1 MIKLPQM
8 AQTRK
13 LAAIMF
19 TDIKDFTK
27 RMNAS
32 ESLGMRLIQKHNE
45 IMDGAI
51 QRHQGILVKNIGDAY
66 LVDFG
71 SAVNAVE
78 AAVDAQGLFAGINK
92 DAGADE
98 EILVRISIHLGD
110 VVVQGADVFGDG
122 VNVASRLQSITPPG
136 GICISR
142 DVFTHV
148 KSRLETGCV
157 SIGSYTLKGVTE
169 PVDVY
174 QVLTA
179 LVPHPIVVAAQGS
192 GGEKHAAPDASIAV
206 LPFSNW
212 SDDKE
217 TEYFSDGI
225 TEDIITDLA
234 KISSLRVSSRNSV
247 FFYKGKTVE
256 MRKVGAEMN
265 VRYVLEGS
273 VRKAGLRLRITAQL
287 IEAESNA
294 HVWAERWDRDMAD
307 VFSIQDEIA
316 RHIAGE
322 LRVRLTKDQE
332 NAIENKGTRSVPAY
346 DEYLKGLFY
355 SRKRTKADLD
365 RAVEHLQA
373 ALSVDPDFAQAH
385 STLAW
390 TLRLQYADG
399 FRREP
404 SVIEGT
410 RMHAERAISLDP
422 QLPDALLMKALI
434 LREESRLKEAIQTL
448 EELVERYPSHAEG
461 HGYLGTALREVGYFA
476 GAFQHHTRAHELDP
490 RDFMHPV
497 NLCLDISANGNVRDL
512 NAMIAKCVALAPSY
526 RGIPYLQSLWAD
538 LRGDIAG
545 ADFFMEAMEKASPG
559 HAHNY
564 GVRALHLMYT
574 GRHEEAYKEFLSFIE
589 HAGDAPIV
597 PCWSIPPFVAMRRFD
612 EASALIERTLKGSD
626 TRFHAGLDTRSLA
639 FYYQGAIRRSRGDPE
654 GARESFRRAR
664 ASLEKGLDAFPESVS
679 LRSWFALLLALCGED
694 LRAAAEAD
702 RVQRENPGYV
712 QFAYMRALISAA
724 LHDKDGLL
732 SWLRKLKEQ
741 GSIIMWGLR
750 NDIGFEE
757 YANDPDFLKVVG
769 GPAALVSAP

>member
-1 MIKLPQM
+1 MP
-8 AQTRK
+8 QTRK

-51 QRHQGILVKNIGDAY
+51 QRHQGVLVKNIGDAY

-92 DAGADE
+92 GADAGE

-110 VVVQGADVFGDG
+110 VVVQGSDVFGDG

-142 DVFTHV
+142 DVYTHV
-148 KSRLETGCV
+148 KSRMDAECV
-157 SIGSYTLKGVTE
+157 SIGSYALKGVTE

-174 QVLTA
+174 QVLTV
-179 LVPHPIVVAAQGS
+179 LVPDPVAPPGRAGS
-192 GGEKHAAPDASIAV
+192 SGTAEKGAPPASIAV

-212 SDDKE
+212 SDDRE
-217 TEYFSDGI
+217 SEYFSDGI

-247 FFYKGKTVE
+247 FSYKGKTVE
-256 MRKVGAEMN
+256 MKKVGAEMN

-273 VRKAGLRLRITAQL
+273 VRKSGSRLRITAQL

-294 HVWAERWDRDMAD
+294 HVWAERWDRELAD
-307 VFSIQDEIA
+307 VFAIQDEIA

-332 NAIENKGTRSVPAY
+332 KAIENRGTYSLPAY

-355 SRKRTKADLD
+355 SRKRTKAELD
-365 RAVEHLQA
+365 QAVEHLQA
-373 ALSVDPDFAQAH
+373 ALSLDPDFAQAH

-404 SVIEGT
+404 SVIEET

-422 QLPDALLMKALI
+422 QLPDALLMKGLV
-434 LREESRLKEAIQTL
+434 LREESRLQEAIRTL
-448 EELVERYPSHAEG
+448 QELVQRYSSHAQG

-476 GAFQHHTRAHELDP
+476 GAFQHHTRARELDP
-490 RDFMHPV
+490 KDFIHPF
-497 NLCLDISANGNVRDL
+497 NLGLDITVNGNVRDL
-512 NAMIAKCVALAPSY
+512 DAMIANCAALAPSY
-526 RGIPYLQSLWAD
+526 HGVLFLQSQSAD
-538 LRGDIAG
+538 LRRDTAG
-545 ADFFMEAMEKASPG
+545 ADFFMEAAEKAIPG
-559 HAHNY
+559 HAHYY
-564 GVRALHLMYT
+564 GLRAMHLIYT
-574 GRHEEAYKEFLSFIE
+574 GRHEEAYKDFRSFIE
-589 HAGDAPIV
+589 RAGDAPIV
-597 PCWSIPPFVAMRRFD
+597 PAWCIPSFVAMRKFD
-612 EASALIERTLKGSD
+612 EASALIERTLNGSA
-626 TRFHAGLDTRSLA
+626 TRFHAGLDTWSLA

-654 GARESFRRAR
+654 GARESFLGAR
-664 ASLEKGLDAFPESVS
+664 ASLERGLDAFPESVT
-679 LRSWFALLLALCGED
+679 LRSWHALLLALCGEAS
-694 LRAAAEAD
+694 AAIAEAD
-702 RVQRENPGYV
+702 AVQRENPEYV
-712 QFAYMRALISAA
+712 QFAYQRCLLCAA
-724 LHDKDGLL
+724 LHDRDGLL
-732 SWLRKLKEQ
+732 SWLSKLMEQ
-741 GSIIMWGLR
+741 SAPIYWGLR

-757 YANDPDFLKVVG
+757 YAADPEFLEVVG
-769 GPAALVSAP
+769 GSTSPVSIP

>member
-1 MIKLPQM
+1 MP
-8 AQTRK
+8 QTRK

-32 ESLGMRLIQKHNE
+32 ESLGMRLMQKHNE

-51 QRHQGILVKNIGDAY
+51 QRHQGVLVKNIGDAY
-66 LVDFG
+66 LVDFA

-110 VVVQGADVFGDG
+110 VVVQGSDVFGDG
-122 VNVASRLQSITPPG
+122 VNVASRLQSITPAG

-142 DVFTHV
+142 DVYTHV
-148 KSRLETGCV
+148 KSRMEAACV
-157 SIGSYTLKGVTE
+157 SIGSFALKGVTE

-179 LVPHPIVVAAQGS
+179 LVPHPMVPATPAP
-192 GGEKHAAPDASIAV
+192 GGEKQAAPDASIAV

-234 KISSLRVSSRNSV
+234 KISSLRVTSRNSV
-247 FFYKGKTVE
+247 FSYKGKTVE
-256 MRKVGAEMN
+256 MKKVGAEMN

-273 VRKAGLRLRITAQL
+273 VRKAGSRLRITAQL

-307 VFSIQDEIA
+307 VFAIQDEIA

-322 LRVRLTKDQE
+322 LRVRLTADQE
-332 NAIENKGTRSVPAY
+332 NAIEKKGTRSVPAY

-365 RAVEHLQA
+365 KAVEHLQA

-404 SVIEGT
+404 GVIEET
-410 RMHAERAISLDP
+410 RIHAERALSLDP
-422 QLPDALLMKALI
+422 QLPDALLMKALV
-434 LREESRLKEAIQTL
+434 LREESRVPEAIQTL
-448 EELVERYPSHAEG
+448 QELVQRYPSHADG
-461 HGYLGTALREVGYFA
+461 HGYLGTALREVGHFA
-476 GAFQHHTRAHELDP
+476 GAFQHHGRARELDP
-490 RDFMHPV
+490 KDFMHPF
-497 NLCLDISANGNVRDL
+497 NLSLDIIANGNVRDL
-512 NAMIAKCVALAPSY
+512 DAMIANCAALAPGF
-526 RGIPYLQSLWAD
+526 RAVLYLQAQRAAV
-538 LRGDIAG
+538 RGDIAG
-545 ADFFMEAMEKASPG
+545 ADLLMEAMEKTSPG
-559 HAHNY
+559 HAHSHGFR
-564 GVRALHLMYT
+564 GVHFMST
-574 GRHEEAYKEFLSFIE
+574 GRHEKAFQEFLSFIE
-589 HAGDAPIV
+589 HAGDVPIV
-597 PCWSIPPFVAMRRFD
+597 PSWSIPSFVAMGKWD
-612 EASALIERTLKGSD
+612 EALALIERTLKGSG
-626 TRFHAGLDTRSLA
+626 TRFHAGLDTWSLA

-664 ASLEKGLDAFPESVS
+664 ESLEKALDAFPESVS

-694 LRAAAEAD
+694 SRAAAEAD

-712 QFAYMRALISAA
+712 QFAYPRALISAA
-724 LHDKDGLL
+724 LHDKEGLL

-741 GSIIMWGLR
+741 GSIITWGLK

-757 YANDPDFLKVVG
+757 YVNDPDFLEVVE
-769 GPAALVSAP
+769 GPAASVFIP

>member
-1 MIKLPQM
+1 MP
-8 AQTRK
+8 QTRK

-32 ESLGMRLIQKHNE
+32 ESLGMRLMQKHNE

-51 QRHQGILVKNIGDAY
+51 QRHQGVLVKNIGDAY

-110 VVVQGADVFGDG
+110 VVVQGSDVFGDG

-142 DVFTHV
+142 DVYTHV
-148 KSRLETGCV
+148 KSRMEADCV
-157 SIGSYTLKGVTE
+157 SIGSYALKGVTE

-174 QVLTA
+174 QVLTT
-179 LVPHPIVVAAQGS
+179 LVPRPIVSPAHAP
-192 GGEKHAAPDASIAV
+192 GGEKQAAPDASIAV

-217 TEYFSDGI
+217 SEYFSDGI

-256 MRKVGAEMN
+256 MKKVGAEMN

-273 VRKAGLRLRITAQL
+273 VRKAGSRLRITAQL

-307 VFSIQDEIA
+307 VFAIQDEIA

-365 RAVEHLQA
+365 QAVEHLQA
-373 ALSVDPDFAQAH
+373 ALSLDPDFAQAH

-404 SVIEGT
+404 SVIEET
-410 RMHAERAISLDP
+410 RMHAERALSLDP
-422 QLPDALLMKALI
+422 QLPDALLMKGA
-434 LREESRLKEAIQTL
+434 RPPRGKQA
-448 EELVERYPSHAEG
+448 AGG
-461 HGYLGTALREVGYFA
+461 HPDPGGARPAVSFA
-476 GAFQHHTRAHELDP
+476 RRGAWLSWDCAQGSGAFRGCLSAPWPRPRARPKGFHAPVQPRPGHHRQRKCARP
-490 RDFMHPV
+490 RCD
-497 NLCLDISANGNVRDL
+497 DR
-512 NAMIAKCVALAPSY
+512 
-526 RGIPYLQSLWAD
+526 Q
-538 LRGDIAG
+538 LRGARP
-545 ADFFMEAMEKASPG
+545 ELPRSPLPPVAVG
-559 HAHNY
+559 
-564 GVRALHLMYT
+564 RLE
-574 GRHEEAYKEFLSFIE
+574 GRH
-589 HAGDAPIV
+589 
-597 PCWSIPPFVAMRRFD
+597 CRRR
-612 EASALIERTLKGSD
+612 LLHGSD
-626 TRFHAGLDTRSLA
+626 
-639 FYYQGAIRRSRGDPE
+639 
-654 GARESFRRAR
+654 
-664 ASLEKGLDAFPESVS
+664 
-679 LRSWFALLLALCGED
+679 
-694 LRAAAEAD
+694 
-702 RVQRENPGYV
+702 
-712 QFAYMRALISAA
+712 
-724 LHDKDGLL
+724 
-732 SWLRKLKEQ
+732 
-741 GSIIMWGLR
+741 
-750 NDIGFEE
+750 
-757 YANDPDFLKVVG
+757 
-769 GPAALVSAP
+769 

>member
-1 MIKLPQM
+1 MP
-8 AQTRK
+8 QTRK

-32 ESLGMRLIQKHNE
+32 ESLGMRLMQKHNE

-51 QRHQGILVKNIGDAY
+51 QRHQGVLVKNIGDAY

-78 AAVDAQGLFAGINK
+78 AAVDAQGLFAEINK
-92 DAGADE
+92 DASADE

-110 VVVQGADVFGDG
+110 VVVQGSDVFGDG
-122 VNVASRLQSITPPG
+122 VNVASRLQSITPAG

-142 DVFTHV
+142 DVYTHV
-148 KSRLETGCV
+148 KSRMEAACV
-157 SIGSYTLKGVTE
+157 SIGSFALKGVTE

-174 QVLTA
+174 QVLTT
-179 LVPHPIVVAAQGS
+179 LVPGPIVPPAHAP
-192 GGEKHAAPDASIAV
+192 GGEKQAAPDASIAV

-234 KISSLRVSSRNSV
+234 KISSLRVTSRNSV

-256 MRKVGAEMN
+256 MKKVGTEMN

-273 VRKAGLRLRITAQL
+273 VRKAGSRLRITAQL

-307 VFSIQDEIA
+307 VFAIQDEIA

-404 SVIEGT
+404 SVIEET
-410 RMHAERAISLDP
+410 RMHAERALSLDP
-422 QLPDALLMKALI
+422 QLPDALLMEGLI

-448 EELVERYPSHAEG
+448 EELVERYPSHAQG

-490 RDFMHPV
+490 KDFMHPI
-497 NLCLDISANGNVRDL
+497 NLCMDITANGNVRDL
-512 NAMIAKCVALAPSY
+512 DAMIAKCTALAPSF
-526 RGIPYLQSLWAD
+526 RAVLFLQSQSAA
-538 LRGDIAG
+538 LRGDTAG
-545 ADFFMEAMEKASPG
+545 ADFFMEAIEKASPG
-559 HAHNY
+559 HAHSY
-564 GVRALHLMYT
+564 GLRAVHFVYT
-574 GRHEEAYKEFLSFIE
+574 GRHEEAYKELLSFIE

-597 PCWSIPPFVAMRRFD
+597 PSWSIPSFVAMGKFD
-612 EASALIERTLKGSD
+612 EASALIERTLKGSA

-654 GARESFRRAR
+654 GARESFLGAR
-664 ASLEKGLDAFPESVS
+664 ASLEKGLEAFPESVT
-679 LRSWFALLLALCGED
+679 LRSWFALLLALCGEGS
-694 LRAAAEAD
+694 RAAAEAD
-702 RVQRENPGYV
+702 AVQRENPGYV
-712 QFAYMRALISAA
+712 QFAYTRSLTCAA

-741 GSIIMWGLR
+741 GSIIWWGLK
-750 NDIGFEE
+750 NDIGLAE
-757 YANDPDFLKVVG
+757 YANDPDFLEVIG
-769 GPAALVSAP
+769 EPAAPVSIP

>member
-1 MIKLPQM
+1 M

-32 ESLGMRLIQKHNE
+32 ESLGMRLVQKHNE

-51 QRHQGILVKNIGDAY
+51 QRHQGVLVKNIGDAY

-110 VVVQGADVFGDG
+110 VVVQGSDVFGDG

-142 DVFTHV
+142 DVYTHV
-148 KSRLETGCV
+148 KSRMEADCV
-157 SIGSYTLKGVTE
+157 SIGSYSLKGVTE

-179 LVPHPIVVAAQGS
+179 LVPRAVVSPAHAP
-192 GGEKHAAPDASIAV
+192 GGEKPPAPDASIAV

-217 TEYFSDGI
+217 SEYFSDGI

-247 FFYKGKTVE
+247 FSYKGKTVE
-256 MRKVGAEMN
+256 MRKVGMEMN

-273 VRKAGLRLRITAQL
+273 VRKAGSRLRITAQL

-307 VFSIQDEIA
+307 VFAIQDEIA
-316 RHIAGE
+316 RNIAGE

-332 NAIENKGTRSVPAY
+332 KAIENKGTRSVPAY

-365 RAVEHLQA
+365 QAVKHLQA

-404 SVIEGT
+404 GVIEET
-410 RMHAERAISLDP
+410 RMHAERALSLDP
-422 QLPDALLMKALI
+422 QLPDALLMKGLI
-434 LREESRLKEAIQTL
+434 LREESRLQEAIQTL
-448 EELVERYPSHAEG
+448 EELVELYPSHAEG

-476 GAFQHHTRAHELDP
+476 GAFQHHSRAHELDP
-490 RDFMHPV
+490 KDFMHPI
-497 NLCLDISANGNVRDL
+497 NLCMDITANGNVRDL
-512 NAMIAKCVALAPSY
+512 DAMIARCAALAPSF
-526 RGIPYLQSLWAD
+526 RAVLFLQSQSAH
-538 LRGDIAG
+538 LRGDTAG
-545 ADFFMEAMEKASPG
+545 ADSFMEAIEKTSPG
-559 HAHNY
+559 HAHSY
-564 GVRALHLMYT
+564 GLRGVHLVYS

-589 HAGDAPIV
+589 HAGNAPIV
-597 PCWSIPPFVAMRRFD
+597 PSWSIPSFVAMRKFD
-612 EASALIERTLKGSD
+612 EALALIERTLNGSG
-626 TRFHAGLDTRSLA
+626 TRYHAGLDTWSLA
-639 FYYQGAIRRSRGDPE
+639 SYYQGTIRRSRGDPE
-654 GARESFRRAR
+654 GARESFLRAR
-664 ASLEKGLDAFPESVS
+664 ASLEKGLEAFPESVT
-679 LRSWFALLLALCGED
+679 LRSWFALLLALCGEGP
-694 LRAAAEAD
+694 RAVAEAD
-702 RVQRENPGYV
+702 KVERENPGFV
-712 QFAYMRALISAA
+712 QFAYTRSLLCAA
-724 LHDKDGLL
+724 LHDKEGLL
-732 SWLRKLKEQ
+732 SWIAKLRQ
-741 GSIIMWGLR
+741 GSIVPWGPR
-750 NDIGFEE
+750 NDIGFAE
-757 YANDPDFLKVVG
+757 YADDPDFLEVVQR
-769 GPAALVSAP
+769 PAAPVSIP